1 MASVPYQVRY
11 FVAVW
16 PTEEVL
22 DALGALPRP
31 EFDGARWSTRD
42 QWHVT
47 LRFFGELDQA
57 GVARASRALAKA
69 AAHLSGPLEA
79 RGGPS
84 TRFMGPGLIIWPV
97 EGLAEA
103 ARTVERVTAK
113 IGKPPPSRAFR
124 GHLTVARARG
134 EADLRQAGQL
144 LAPLEMSWEA
154 GSLSLVRSELHPN
167 GARYTEVAVF
177 PLGRQAPER
186 QLR

>member
-1 MASVPYQVRY
+1 MASVRNQVRY

-22 DALGALPRP
+22 EALAVLPRP
-31 EFDGARWSTRD
+31 ELDTARWSTRD

-47 LRFFGELDQA
+47 LRFFGELDEA
-57 GVARASRALAKA
+57 GVTKASRAIAKA
-69 AAHLSGPLEA
+69 AAHLSSPLEA

-84 TRFMGPGLIIWPV
+84 TCFMGPGLIIWPV

-103 ARTVERVTAK
+103 ARTVGRSTAK
-113 IGKPPPSRAFR
+113 IGKPLPRRPFR

-144 LAPLEMSWEA
+144 LAPLDMSWNA
-154 GSLSLVRSELHPN
+154 GSLSLVKSELHPD

-177 PLGRQAPER
+177 AFGRQTPE
-186 QLR
+186 